1 MIKRIL
7 FFSLSFSLIFSCNKK
22 NKEKSINTKPSI
34 PIVRNNGLKIA
45 FYNQDS
51 LKVHFDFYKKMD
63 EQVKKK
69 QLSFQSQ
76 LSNQEAELRQFISK
90 NEERAKLGQ
99 LSAFEI
105 QSIQQQAQAK
115 EQALYQLQQTKG
127 ASLEKETVDL
137 LNVIGKKIEVS
148 GKKYCDKYNID
159 ILMVQSAGSQF
170 NFINPTMEVTNEF
183 IEFLN
188 NEQKTIEKDYSK

>member
-7 FFSLSFSLIFSCNKK
+7 FFSLSFSLIFSCNQK

-105 QSIQQQAQAK
+105 QSIQQQAQSK